1 MLLNIHYM
9 HLFTIWKPQNHKAS
23 FDAKRLNNL
32 ESSVIV
38 AIFCKTTRIAYIW
51 YKIRLS
57 YILVRMAERS
67 NCFLLQD
74 PDGHWFEPWWGLLFF
89 PFLNCILVFNCR
101 FLGQMFEF
109 INIEHLMTCFN
120 TCQNL
125 VDSPFNVQFR
135 KQLNMVWPKLISGYR
150 KTIPLWTKIY

>member
-9 HLFTIWKPQNHKAS
+9 HLLTIWKPQNHKAS

-57 YILVRMAERS
+57 YILVRMVERS
-67 NCFLLQD
+67 NWFLLQD

-89 PFLNCILVFNCR
+89 PFLNCIRVFYMQIFRSNVWIYQYR
-101 FLGQMFEF
+101 AFNDMLQYMPKSSGQS
-109 INIEHLMTCFN
+109 L
-120 TCQNL
+120 
-125 VDSPFNVQFR
+125 
-135 KQLNMVWPKLISGYR
+135 
-150 KTIPLWTKIY
+150 